1 MFKSKYMKDCLK
13 KCERVSVNC
22 VLELLIL
29 IRALFWPWN
38 LHTSIF
44 FRLLKCLFAQADA
57 ERIDRVKNS
66 VLRPQVTMKL
76 IFSINY
82 QG

>member
-1 MFKSKYMKDCLK
+1 MKDCLK
-13 KCERVSVNC
+13 KCESVSVDC

-38 LHTSIF
+38 SHTSIF
-44 FRLLKCLFAQADA
+44 FRVLKCLFTQADA

-66 VLRPQVTMKL
+66 VLIPQVTMKL